1 MEFLSPALLAIV
13 PLTVGIVAVLR
24 GIGIPTQY
32 APLASVCTGV
42 ALACF
47 VVTTVPEVVLG
58 GIAIGLMASGLYS
71 GGKTM
76 LGA

>member
-1 MEFLSPALLAIV
+1 MSMERDSKQRIV
-13 PLTVGIVAVLR
+13 
-24 GIGIPTQY
+24 
-32 APLASVCTGV
+32 
-42 ALACF
+42 F
-47 VVTTVPEVVLG
+47 VQLPEMVLG